1 MLQRF
6 SGRRL
11 TVMKS
16 AGQSDHPRLRH
27 YPHHAD
33 YLGLEPEFRPF
44 MMFTDR
50 SYYRAPAVNTDKF
63 GLREQYDARDQFLD
77 LESLGS
83 THHRCNVL
91 LGGSTVFGVD
101 ATSDRTTISHLLNL
115 DDTPCLNLGVR
126 GATGQQELILFLLL
140 KQYFPRIVNVVLFTG
155 LNNCA
160 LAARPGTRV
169 YPGFGGIF
177 YEGMRPDPARQQELV
192 GPGRFRLTQIVDGAY
207 SRSRLFRGA
216 LNLVLS
222 QGGRPPQLSSRLASF
237 GEKLGE
243 IMRFVRNDLAT
254 WGQLQASGGYKIHFV
269 LQPAIGWTSRRT
281 TAIETE
287 CFEADLR
294 LFPETRLFADRQ
306 VYQQYRAELAGACGS
321 NGIDFH
327 DANEWFEDPR
337 FSRSELFT
345 DVCHLTDEGNRIVA
359 DLLRERLSWA
369 GP

>member
-6 SGRRL
+6 RDRRL

-16 AGQSDHPRLRH
+16 AGHADHPRLRH

-50 SYYRAPAVNTDKF
+50 SNYRAPAVNTDKF

-101 ATSDRTTISHLLNL
+101 ATSDRTTISHLLNR

-140 KQYFPRIVNVVLFTG
+140 KQYFPRVVNVILFTG

-160 LAARPGTRV
+160 LAARPGTRI

-192 GPGRFRLTQIVDGAY
+192 GPGRFRLTQMVDGAY

-222 QGGRPPQLSSRLASF
+222 PGGRPAQSSSRRASF
-237 GEKLGE
+237 DEKLAE

-254 WGQLQASGGYKIHFV
+254 WGQLQASVGFKIHFV

-287 CFEADLR
+287 CFEADLG
-294 LFPETRLFADRQ
+294 LFPETRLFADRS
-306 VYQQYRAELAGACGS
+306 VYQQYRAELAGVCGS

-337 FSRSELFT
+337 FARRELFT
-345 DVCHLTDEGNRIVA
+345 DVCHLTDEGNRIAA
-359 DLLRERLSWA
+359 DMLRDRLSWA